1 MPLPRKSYFEH
12 LFKCL
17 KENRLI
23 LIPKSRDMLTSWSV
37 MIWAA
42 HKAQWHNGFAV
53 VQTMKEDKAM
63 EMVAYVDCL
72 WRNQPDWLRARHEV
86 EKSSSTEIKWKSGGR
101 VLGVPQGEHQIRTYH
116 PTMLILDECCFLPE
130 AEQCWATAFASSP
143 HIQLIGVSSAG
154 PGWMA
159 DQCQ

>member
-1 MPLPRKSYFEH
+1 MSTQTSATSAKNNWSKSGPSSIAQDVWDESCKRNPLYWAQRFTATENPHHLQQNLDFRMPLPRKSYFEH

-53 VQTMKEDKAM
+53 VQTMKED
-63 EMVAYVDCL
+63 
-72 WRNQPDWLRARHEV
+72 
-86 EKSSSTEIKWKSGGR
+86 
-101 VLGVPQGEHQIRTYH
+101 
-116 PTMLILDECCFLPE
+116 
-130 AEQCWATAFASSP
+130 
-143 HIQLIGVSSAG
+143 
-154 PGWMA
+154 
-159 DQCQ
+159 